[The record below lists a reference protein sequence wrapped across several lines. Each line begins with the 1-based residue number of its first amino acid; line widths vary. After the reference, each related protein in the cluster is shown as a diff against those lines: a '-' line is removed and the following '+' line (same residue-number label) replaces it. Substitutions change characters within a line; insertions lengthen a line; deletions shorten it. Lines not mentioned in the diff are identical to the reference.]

1 MTKRY
6 EKQTSIGLMA
16 LDENDY
22 VGQKDY
28 ELEVEVTDAD
38 AGKFF

>member
-1 MTKRY
+1 
-6 EKQTSIGLMA
+6 MA

-38 AGKFF
+38 AGQNSF

>member
-1 MTKRY
+1 
-6 EKQTSIGLMA
+6 MA

-38 AGKFF
+38 AGKILLMNS